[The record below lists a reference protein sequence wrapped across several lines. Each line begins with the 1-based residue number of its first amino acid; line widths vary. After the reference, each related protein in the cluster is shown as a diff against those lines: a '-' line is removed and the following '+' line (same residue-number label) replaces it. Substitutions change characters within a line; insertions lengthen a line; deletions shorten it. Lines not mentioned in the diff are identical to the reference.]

1 MSRTSVEQRALTMV
15 TLFEGSGRQVKSVT
29 VKGQEI
35 KIEFG
40 ESEPYDP
47 AKDFD
52 NIDWSS

>member
-1 MSRTSVEQRALTMV
+1 MV